1 MFTPIEHAYF
11 ILQEYKHNQM
21 KNIRKN
27 NRLYHTYKVYM
38 RGHYRCFFYLLIDD
52 NDEVYITEL
61 YDYSEDISN
70 YELYCNLD
78 DLIFKYEQDGIKEC
92 AL

>member
-1 MFTPIEHAYF
+1 MFTPIEHAHF
-11 ILQEYKHNQM
+11 ILQEYKHSQM

-27 NRLYHTYKVYM
+27 NKLYRTYKVYM
-38 RGHYRCFFYLLIDD
+38 KGYYRYFFYLLIDD

-70 YELYCNLD
+70 YELYCHLD
-78 DLIFKYEQDGIKEC
+78 NLIFKYERNGILEKAE
-92 AL
+92 